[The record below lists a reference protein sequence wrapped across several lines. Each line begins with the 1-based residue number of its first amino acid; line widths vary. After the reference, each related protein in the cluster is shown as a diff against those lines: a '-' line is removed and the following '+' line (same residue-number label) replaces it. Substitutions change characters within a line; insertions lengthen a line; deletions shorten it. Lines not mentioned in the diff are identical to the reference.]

1 MSVLNISR
9 ASRNVPEPQAVNVDP
24 ARTNAVCIPNAMPT
38 VAMPAV
44 PDVAIIR
51 SADDVVLM
59 NDPIDAD
66 VLVDVNVPSDVDVFV
81 DVNRFIDVNGFA
93 GVAAL
98 VVCLRV
104 CRSRDSQPKHSKGGK
119 NNGNF
124 P

>member
-1 MSVLNISR
+1 
-9 ASRNVPEPQAVNVDP
+9 
-24 ARTNAVCIPNAMPT
+24 MPT

-98 VVCLRV
+98 VPCLRAAFTLILV
-104 CRSRDSQPKHSKGGK
+104 TR
-119 NNGNF
+119 
-124 P
+124 